1 MATPSELTGKRSGIS
16 MPLARISTISEEVG
30 TTNEEAMEK
39 EREKYEKRPK
49 YVNSDME
56 IVNPKLNPEHL

>member
-1 MATPSELTGKRSGIS
+1 

-30 TTNEEAMEK
+30 TADEEAMEK